1 MRGPRL
7 SRVILVVLL
16 AFGCSKAADPF
27 DTASLSRPITFDE
40 FQRIVLAGA
49 VRVEVELLPSSTNGV
64 AIAAEVEIEQ
74 EEAGEDEEIE
84 SRALRFENLVVSDT
98 ECRGTLILAPN
109 FAVSFDAAATDFE
122 AERDVG
128 LTCRAFVMR
137 VQDALAAGVMPEVE
151 AERDPLAAPQA
162 PDDPAF
168 AAAELEL
175 EGGEFGPEVELDV
188 DADNLQPCSTV
199 AGAPAGCLA
208 VLRVLNVPIV
218 LQDDVTEFEADLPGA
233 RADFEGV
240 VTDVERPSASCT
252 VGTVT
257 LDDGT
262 VVRLVA
268 ATEIE
273 NESGDDDVLDDLC
286 EVEDALSA
294 GRRVEAEGEG
304 MLESSSPRTIVAAE
318 VEFELEDEDED
329 VDREGTV
336 KAGSVIVNADG
347 TGSFVLVSGTR
358 EIRVSVGRFTEID
371 QNSGS
376 DDERLESLAALRDAL
391 EDGAVV
397 EARARGVTAQG
408 DPSMLLADEVR
419 LRVRN

>member
-84 SRALRFENLVVSDT
+84 SRAQRFDNLVVSDT

-109 FAVSFDAAATDFE
+109 FAVSFEAAATDFE
-122 AERDVG
+122 AEGDIA
-128 LTCRAFVMR
+128 LTCRAFVTR
-137 VQDALAAGVMPEVE
+137 VQDALAAGENPEVE

-162 PDDPAF
+162 PDDSAF
-168 AAAELEL
+168 AAAELEI
-175 EGGEFGPEVELDV
+175 EGPRFGPEVELDV

-199 AGAPAGCLA
+199 ASAPAGCLA

-218 LQDDVTEFEADLPGA
+218 LQEDVTEF
-233 RADFEGV
+233 
-240 VTDVERPSASCT
+240 
-252 VGTVT
+252 
-257 LDDGT
+257 
-262 VVRLVA
+262 
-268 ATEIE
+268 
-273 NESGDDDVLDDLC
+273 
-286 EVEDALSA
+286 
-294 GRRVEAEGEG
+294 
-304 MLESSSPRTIVAAE
+304 AAE
-318 VEFELEDEDED
+318 VELELEDED

-358 EIRVSVGRFTEID
+358 EFVVSVGGRTEID

-391 EDGAVV
+391 EQGAVV
-397 EARARGVTAQG
+397 EVRARGVTAQG

>member
-16 AFGCSKAADPF
+16 TFGCSKAADPF
-27 DTASLSRPITFDE
+27 DTASLSRPLTFDE
-40 FQRIVLAGA
+40 FQRILAGA

-122 AERDVG
+122 AEGDVG

-151 AERDPLAAPQA
+151 AERDPPASPQA

-168 AAAELEL
+168 AAEELEL
-175 EGGEFGPEVELDV
+175 EGGEVGPEVELDV

-240 VTDVERPSASCT
+240 VMDVERPSASCT

-273 NESGDDDVLDDLC
+273 NDSGDDDVLDDLC

-318 VEFELEDEDED
+318 VEFELEDEDA
-329 VDREGTV
+329 DRDGTV

-358 EIRVSVGRFTEID
+358 EILVSVGRLTEID